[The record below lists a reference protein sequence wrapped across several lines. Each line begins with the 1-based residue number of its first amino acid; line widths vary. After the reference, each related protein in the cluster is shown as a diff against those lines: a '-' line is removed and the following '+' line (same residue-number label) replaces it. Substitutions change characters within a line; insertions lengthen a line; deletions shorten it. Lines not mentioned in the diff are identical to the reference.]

1 MLPGPICSVEML
13 TIARRARY
21 FLVRA
26 LYAGVLLLFLWYVY
40 YEVYG
45 LRRTN
50 SIGVVANFTAAF
62 FGVFSI
68 VQLLV
73 VLLLGPALAA
83 GTIAVERERRTIE
96 YLFASPLSNL
106 EIVLGKLT
114 ARTLHTVYLVLAGVP
129 VLALAMLQGGIAPEA
144 LLLLMVLTLST
155 IVMVAALSIAVSVWT
170 ARARDAVVRAYLV
183 MLALLALPP
192 MAFAS
197 QRSAPTFYA
206 IIAPVNDHLL
216 LADPLWV
223 FNDVLSLASSSGPGA
238 AWLLIGQCVRN
249 QLTVAALALGAA
261 TLAVRRVHLKESG
274 KAQRRRRWRFQL
286 FRAPLGSRPM
296 LWKELFAEPAAS
308 RLGVLGYAVLAI
320 VLVALI
326 WMTVYVFLETISR
339 SYSWRRHGE
348 EYLSY
353 AAAVGTLIASGSLL
367 LLASRAASSITS
379 EKERQS
385 WDSLLSTPLTAHEI
399 VGAKVLGNVW
409 ACRWLMVPLAIIWV
423 PGVLVNP
430 KFLLAIPFLLATF
443 FVLAFFVSSLGVLL
457 SLRAKNSLRA
467 MASTLAICIFIGGGY
482 LFCCMFAFLSGPG
495 PGSGAE
501 IIMAPCAPFLLAF
514 PTVMTLEGPANRRE
528 LGAMIFAYGLG
539 MIGYFVAAL
548 VLYLTAVDRFDSL
561 AGRTVR
567 VLQQGRDAPPENVI
581 LAELVD
587 PRA

>member
-1 MLPGPICSVEML
+1 
-13 TIARRARY
+13 
-21 FLVRA
+21 
-26 LYAGVLLLFLWYVY
+26 
-40 YEVYG
+40 
-45 LRRTN
+45 
-50 SIGVVANFTAAF
+50 
-62 FGVFSI
+62 
-68 VQLLV
+68 
-73 VLLLGPALAA
+73 
-83 GTIAVERERRTIE
+83 
-96 YLFASPLSNL
+96 
-106 EIVLGKLT
+106 
-114 ARTLHTVYLVLAGVP
+114 
-129 VLALAMLQGGIAPEA
+129 
-144 LLLLMVLTLST
+144 
-155 IVMVAALSIAVSVWT
+155 
-170 ARARDAVVRAYLV
+170 
-183 MLALLALPP
+183 
-192 MAFAS
+192 
-197 QRSAPTFYA
+197 
-206 IIAPVNDHLL
+206 
-216 LADPLWV
+216 
-223 FNDVLSLASSSGPGA
+223 
-238 AWLLIGQCVRN
+238 
-249 QLTVAALALGAA
+249 
-261 TLAVRRVHLKESG
+261 
-274 KAQRRRRWRFQL
+274 
-286 FRAPLGSRPM
+286 
-296 LWKELFAEPAAS
+296 
-308 RLGVLGYAVLAI
+308 
-320 VLVALI
+320 
-326 WMTVYVFLETISR
+326 
-339 SYSWRRHGE
+339 
-348 EYLSY
+348 
-353 AAAVGTLIASGSLL
+353 LIASGSLL